1 MKHDVHSPVTQT
13 WPARASPSA
22 SPVSE
27 WSYVREPR
35 TWALGT
41 HEEDRDTRLPPER
54 VLLTGCCSGMN
65 CERREAGRSPGA
77 LPAIWGFEGDC

>member
-1 MKHDVHSPVTQT
+1 MKHHVHSPVTQT

-41 HEEDRDTRLPPER
+41 HEEDRDALCPQDVFSDMLLFWHER
-54 VLLTGCCSGMN
+54 
-65 CERREAGRSPGA
+65 
-77 LPAIWGFEGDC
+77 